1 MTSKTSFS
9 LGFLGPNANSNQRLS
24 AGIYA
29 MSARSNVP
37 FARLIGKGIDKTF
50 TWGETVEVPKGQLC
64 TVVNASYH
72 AGDLF
77 INSGCDLDNK
87 PARITVPARIIQYT
101 DTTGEFPTDVTTTSY
116 PADVRTARRAY
127 LFLGNQFAVDV
138 PISGAIVGK
147 MKDGSHNTVN
157 TLGIFDEAG
166 NGYHWG
172 FELPPM
178 TDFGLIPLGNGAPI
192 SDDTRPH
199 ILLSSA
205 QAYFYNQTI
214 IDPTL
219 AAYYVMEY

>member
-37 FARLIGKGIDKTF
+37 FARLLGKGIDKIF

-101 DTTGEFPTDVTTTSY
+101 TTGDFPTDVTTTSY

-127 LFLGNQFAVDV
+127 LYIGV
-138 PISGAIVGK
+138 PFGLDIPLSGAVVGK

-157 TLGIFDEAG
+157 TLGPFDEDG
-166 NGYHWG
+166 TGYHWN
-172 FELPPM
+172 FDVPIM
-178 TDFGLIPLGNGAPI
+178 TDLGLIPLGNGSVV

-199 ILLSSA
+199 VLLSSA
-205 QAYFYNQTI
+205 QVYFYDQSV
-214 IDPTL
+214 IDPTFP
-219 AAYYVMEY
+219 AYYVMEY